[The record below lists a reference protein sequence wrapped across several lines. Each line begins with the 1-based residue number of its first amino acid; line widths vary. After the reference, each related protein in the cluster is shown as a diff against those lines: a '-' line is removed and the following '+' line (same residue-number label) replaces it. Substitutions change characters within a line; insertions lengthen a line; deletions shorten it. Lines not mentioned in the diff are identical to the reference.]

1 MKNKLSPSQS
11 SNTDPYQTIQ
21 TQTALESKNTKN
33 DKISLER
40 KESIIEPWQAGSLN
54 YEKQSSKI
62 DEKKEKVT
70 DEYKIDSLIQCA
82 IKEDSQN
89 KIYKKIYQTKNEK
102 TDSQNNKDIQLEYD
116 KSSYRKIGTAM
127 ETEKNKIQTRLLNE
141 TDNKSPNTPK
151 SPNISCNNI

>member
-1 MKNKLSPSQS
+1 MSPSQS
-11 SNTDPYQTIQ
+11 SNTDPFQTIQ

-33 DKISLER
+33 DKTSLER
-40 KESIIEPWQAGSLN
+40 KGSIIEPWQAGSLN

-89 KIYKKIYQTKNEK
+89 KIY
-102 TDSQNNKDIQLEYD
+102 
-116 KSSYRKIGTAM
+116 
-127 ETEKNKIQTRLLNE
+127 
-141 TDNKSPNTPK
+141 
-151 SPNISCNNI
+151 